1 MVFNGNWPTAV
12 IGVLDDTYIIAS
24 GPAGLVEEFLSG
36 REVLTSHSLGGLK
49 SVTFRGA
56 LTEPLPP
63 GLELGPVS
71 LQDYFISLQEAEDR
85 KAAEK
90 EAERHAS

>member
-1 MVFNGNWPTAV
+1 M
-12 IGVLDDTYIIAS
+12 
-24 GPAGLVEEFLSG
+24 EEFLSG

-90 EAERHAS
+90 EVERHAS

>member
-1 MVFNGNWPTAV
+1 M
-12 IGVLDDTYIIAS
+12 
-24 GPAGLVEEFLSG
+24 
-36 REVLTSHSLGGLK
+36 
-49 SVTFRGA
+49 TFRGA

-90 EAERHAS
+90 EVERHAS